1 VATVTLHK
9 SIPLL
14 VSLILGTTLLVI
26 ALFAGWPFKSLQ
38 VQLGLMF
45 FLFYPLG
52 VGLEWIYTR
61 R

>member
-1 VATVTLHK
+1 MASVTLHK
-9 SIPLL
+9 SVPLI

-45 FLFYPLG
+45 FTFYPLG
-52 VGLEWIYTR
+52 IGLEWVFTR